1 MRHRPWRLEAEGGL
15 DMTTGSEAPK
25 ASLSPLV
32 AALAAS
38 LKAIDDDYSEEMRE
52 MRTLFEDAKQEAEK
66 HEPNMQK
73 LRALLG
79 DGNKMVQTFAAL
91 APLWQGIQ
99 RVSRTFGIL

>member
-1 MRHRPWRLEAEGGL
+1 
-15 DMTTGSEAPK
+15 MTTGSDAPK

-52 MRTLFEDAKQEAEK
+52 MRELFAEAKQEAEK
-66 HEPNMQK
+66 HEPNMDK
-73 LRALLG
+73 LKALLA

-91 APLWQGIQ
+91 DPLWQGVQ
-99 RVSRTFGIL
+99 RVSRMFGIL